1 MSSLL
6 DKLSILVNAQVNE
19 LLGRSPRSPLA
30 RISLNQRESAANP
43 RHAAAQLRQ
52 RLEEAIS
59 YEDELQ
65 AKIDRLMQDA
75 MEIDEQVDAALKTGD
90 SAASRRLQGQLNA
103 KQQQLSIAESELQDH
118 RLVTRHLMQEL
129 NALDMAL
136 DEQERRGARIP
147 VEAAEPDSRPSPASA
162 LANAAER
169 FNQALSGI
177 DGSQPQPSARE
188 PQPTRYQIVD
198 EAPDPRQPKPQG
210 KDSSDMNKRLSRL
223 SGDDGD

>member
-30 RISLNQRESAANP
+30 RLPLYQRESAANP

-65 AKIDRLMQDA
+65 AKIDRLLQEA
-75 MEIDEQVDAALKTGD
+75 MDIDEQVDSALQAGD
-90 SAASRRLQGQLNA
+90 SVTSRRLQGQLNA
-103 KQQQLSIAESELQDH
+103 MQQQLGIAESELQDH

-129 NALDMAL
+129 NELDFAL

-147 VEAAEPDSRPSPASA
+147 VQDAEPDSRVSPASVLESA
-162 LANAAER
+162 ANR
-169 FNQALSGI
+169 FNQALSGM
-177 DGSQPQPSARE
+177 DGSQPKPPAPE
-188 PQPTRYQIVD
+188 PKPTRFQIVD

-210 KDSSDMNKRLSRL
+210 KDASDMNKRLSRL
-223 SGDDGD
+223 SGADDD